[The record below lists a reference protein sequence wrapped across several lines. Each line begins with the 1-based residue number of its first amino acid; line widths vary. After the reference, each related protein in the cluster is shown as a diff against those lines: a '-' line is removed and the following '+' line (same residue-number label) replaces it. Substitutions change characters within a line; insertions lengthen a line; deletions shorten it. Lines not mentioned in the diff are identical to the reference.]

1 MMSNFFD
8 MNNSTQPLSPST
20 IVPQPASPAPST
32 HYNGRRFPRTYIYLS
47 TIILAIFIYNIPIA
61 SSFTSSNTCPPSS
74 SFRQRYSYTTSST
87 ASSPQPITNNN
98 HADRQRQ
105 NSLRVATINYS
116 PSNEM
121 SDFQR
126 RMRKLVQRDNKKAE
140 RSGKPA
146 GSPPNFH
153 VVRTLEEYKRV
164 VGDEEEKIVAVRFY
178 APWCK
183 ACKAIAPSF
192 YRLASTYSNVIF
204 VDVPVTQENTN
215 LHQGL
220 GVPSLPFG
228 HIYHPYGGLVE
239 EKRISRRYFSS
250 FAKSLKSYIDGQCDL
265 ESAPADDASSDRNLN
280 KDLDS
285 KNDGEQR
292 EIRSIS

>member
-1 MMSNFFD
+1 MSDLVD
-8 MNNSTQPLSPST
+8 MNNPTQPLSPST
-20 IVPQPASPAPST
+20 IVPQPASPTPS
-32 HYNGRRFPRTYIYLS
+32 NRNERRFPGTYIYLS
-47 TIILAIFIYNIPIA
+47 TIILAIFVYKIPTV

-87 ASSPQPITNNN
+87 TSSSPRPITNNN
-98 HADRQRQ
+98 HSERQRQ

-140 RSGKPA
+140 RNGKPA

-164 VGDEEEKIVAVRFY
+164 VGDEKEKIVAVRFY

-183 ACKAIAPSF
+183 VSLITRYCILSSIIIYPPTANCSVFIWLF
-192 YRLASTYSNVIF
+192 CRTHQSNVNIF
-204 VDVPVTQENTN
+204 FHYC
-215 LHQGL
+215 LR
-220 GVPSLPFG
+220 
-228 HIYHPYGGLVE
+228 HP
-239 EKRISRRYFSS
+239 
-250 FAKSLKSYIDGQCDL
+250 
-265 ESAPADDASSDRNLN
+265 
-280 KDLDS
+280 
-285 KNDGEQR
+285 
-292 EIRSIS
+292 

>member
-1 MMSNFFD
+1 MLLYPTMSDFVDTNA
-8 MNNSTQPLSPST
+8 STQPLSPST
-20 IVPQPASPAPST
+20 IVPEPVSPVSSSR
-32 HYNGRRFPRTYIYLS
+32 YGRRFPRTYSYLS
-47 TIILAIFIYNIPIA
+47 IIILSIFIPIV
-61 SSFTSSNTCPPSS
+61 SSFTTSNTCLHPS
-74 SFRQRYSYTTSST
+74 SFRQRYSHIT
-87 ASSPQPITNNN
+87 SSPQTSTINK
-98 HADRQRQ
+98 HAEKQHQ

-126 RMRKLVQRDNKKAE
+126 RMRKLVQRDNKK
-140 RSGKPA
+140 RDKNGKPA

-164 VGDEEEKIVAVRFY
+164 VGDEKEKIVAVRFY

-220 GVPSLPFG
+220 KVPSLPFG

-250 FAKSLKSYIDGQCDL
+250 FAKSLKSYTDGQCDL
-265 ESAPADDASSDRNLN
+265 ENAFVVSDNRSVNEGLG
-280 KDLDS
+280 K
-285 KNDGEQR
+285 KNDGEQT
-292 EIRSIS
+292 EISSVL